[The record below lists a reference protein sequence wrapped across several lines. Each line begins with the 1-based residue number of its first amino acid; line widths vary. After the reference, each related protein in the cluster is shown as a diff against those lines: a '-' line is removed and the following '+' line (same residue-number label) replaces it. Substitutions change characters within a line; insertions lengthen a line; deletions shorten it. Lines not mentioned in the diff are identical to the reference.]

1 MMPPKVIERVTNRAA
16 GSLAII
22 ALAFLLYMGSLILLG
37 IRSGTNWMA
46 LASPY
51 TMALAI
57 GFVAA
62 QGLMLFVVSR
72 DRKNWKR

>member
-16 GSLAII
+16 AKMAII
-22 ALAFLLYMGSLILLG
+22 ALAFLLFLGLLILLG

-46 LASPY
+46 LDSPY

-62 QGLMLFVVSR
+62 QGLMLFIVSR
-72 DRKNWKR
+72 DRKDWKR